1 MTEDKVVAE
10 DENSWKLFCKN
21 VAVKV
26 ELRCQCQN
34 SNDMIWLDQEV
45 ELWYFQSRLS
55 TISIQSQGQ

>member
-10 DENSWKLFCKN
+10 DENSWKLFCKK

-26 ELRCQCQN
+26 ELRCQCQS

-45 ELWYFQSRLS
+45 EL
-55 TISIQSQGQ
+55 